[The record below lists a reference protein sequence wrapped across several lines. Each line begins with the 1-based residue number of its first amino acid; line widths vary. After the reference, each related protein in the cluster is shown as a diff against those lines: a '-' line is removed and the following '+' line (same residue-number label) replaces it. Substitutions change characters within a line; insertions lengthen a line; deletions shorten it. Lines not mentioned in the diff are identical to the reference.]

1 MIMTTS
7 SLGRSPVRPFLSL
20 FEALATPHAVDRY
33 LELLDPMAT
42 AREMRAR
49 VVRVARPT
57 SDSVVLDL
65 RPTRQW
71 RGFRSGQFVQV
82 GVVIDGVRHTRCYS
96 PTGAECGPRDSIRL
110 IVRAHPDGLVS
121 QYLVREAVEG
131 MVVDLS
137 TAAGEFVMPAP
148 RPSRVVLVSGGSGI
162 TPVLSMLRTLVDE
175 GFAGPV
181 AFLHYTRMLED
192 VPVLGELRAIGEAR
206 DNVTVRVVETP
217 VEGRFRREHLDAV
230 APWFGPESE
239 VFVCGPDTLSASVRD
254 LLAAGGFGEQM
265 HTERFRVDPPTP
277 AGPAEGV
284 VCFARS
290 GVTAEN
296 TGVSLLAQAEAAGL
310 QPEYGCR
317 MGICFSCTAVKRSG
331 RTRDLR
337 TGATHDDPDQPI
349 QLCISAPVGDVEID
363 V

>member
-1 MIMTTS
+1 MTTS
-7 SLGRSPVRPFLSL
+7 SPTRPRRRRLLSL

-57 SDSVVLDL
+57 PDSVVLGL
-65 RPTRQW
+65 RPTRHW
-71 RGFRSGQFVQV
+71 RGYVAGQFVQV

-96 PTGAECGPRDSIRL
+96 PTGSERSDAIEL
-110 IVRAHPDGLVS
+110 IVRAHPGGLVS
-121 QYLVREAVEG
+121 QYLVRHANEG

-137 TAAGEFVMPAP
+137 TAAGEFALPQP
-148 RPSRVVLVSGGSGI
+148 RPREIVLVSGGSGI
-162 TPVLSMLRTLVDE
+162 TPVLAMLRTLVDE
-175 GFAGPV
+175 GFVGRI
-181 AFLHYTRMLED
+181 AFLHYARTLDD
-192 VPVLGELRAIGEAR
+192 VPVLGELRSLGQAHGGL
-206 DNVTVRVVETP
+206 DVRIVETSA
-217 VEGRFRREHLDAV
+217 EGRFDREHLDDV

-239 VFVCGPDTLSASVRD
+239 VFVCGPDTLSAALREHLD
-254 LLAAGGFGEQM
+254 LRGFGERM
-265 HTERFRVDPPTP
+265 HTEQFRIASPEPVGPTGG
-277 AGPAEGV
+277 AV
-284 VCFARS
+284 SFTRS
-290 GVTAEN
+290 GVTTEN
-296 TGVSLLAQAEAAGL
+296 TGTSLLEQAEAAGL

-331 RTRDLR
+331 RTRNVR
-337 TGATHDDPDQPI
+337 TGETHDDPDQSI

>member
-1 MIMTTS
+1 MTTS
-7 SLGRSPVRPFLSL
+7 SLGRSPARPFLSL

-49 VVRVARPT
+49 VVRVERPT

-65 RPTRQW
+65 RPTRHW
-71 RGFRSGQFVQV
+71 RGFRAGQFVQV

-96 PTGAECGPRDSIRL
+96 PTGAECGPRDVIRL
-110 IVRAHPDGLVS
+110 IVRAHPGGLVS
-121 QYLVREAVEG
+121 QHLVREAAVG

-137 TAAGEFVMPAP
+137 TAAGEFMLPAP
-148 RPSRVVLVSGGSGI
+148 RPAQVVLVSGGSGI

-175 GFAGPV
+175 GFAGRV
-181 AFLHYTRMLED
+181 AFLHYARTRDD

-206 DNVTVRVVETP
+206 GSVAVRVVETS

-239 VFVCGPDTLSASVRD
+239 VFVCGPDALSASVRD
-254 LLAAGGFGEQM
+254 LLDADGFGAQM
-265 HTERFRVDPPTP
+265 HTERFRIDPPAP
-277 AGPAEGV
+277 VGPAEGAV
-284 VCFARS
+284 SFARS
-290 GVTAEN
+290 GVTAAN
-296 TGVSLLAQAEAAGL
+296 TGDSLLEQAEAAGL
-310 QPEYGCR
+310 QPEFGCR

-331 RTRDLR
+331 RTRNLR
-337 TGATHDDPDQPI
+337 TGDTHDDPDQPI